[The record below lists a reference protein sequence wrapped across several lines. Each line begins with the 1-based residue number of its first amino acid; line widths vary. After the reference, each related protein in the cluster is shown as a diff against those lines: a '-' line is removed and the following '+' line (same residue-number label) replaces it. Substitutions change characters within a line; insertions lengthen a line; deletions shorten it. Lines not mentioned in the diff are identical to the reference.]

1 MRFFL
6 SFLSR
11 QKLQFRPLKRNAKLN
26 KSEEESTRSLLL
38 LPRQKER
45 DKETA
50 DALKREREREQLFS
64 HFRVFVLLFI
74 ALIFPARDEREI
86 TPSLQFHETP
96 RDVAPSNN
104 HHESFAREFN
114 DNLVVDFF
122 FIIFF
127 CQSVL
132 SSSQKR
138 GDFFLFFE
146 NFCLFERLFA
156 AATATATTTATTK

>member
-1 MRFFL
+1 M
-6 SFLSR
+6 
-11 QKLQFRPLKRNAKLN
+11 QFRPLKRNAKLN
-26 KSEEESTRSLLL
+26 KSEEERTRSLLL

-64 HFRVFVLLFI
+64 HFPPRKARVFVLLFI

-104 HHESFAREFN
+104 HHESFARREFN

-122 FIIFF
+122 LFF
-127 CQSVL
+127 CQSVS

-138 GDFFLFFE
+138 TGE
-146 NFCLFERLFA
+146 
-156 AATATATTTATTK
+156 